1 MKHEALIQENGAIRT
16 VQIQNAKFKEILNF
30 NLFLSETSCS
40 INELSCVLD
49 KSIFVNCHLCWC
61 FHLTVF
67 LLIVS
72 EAITERTAVV
82 S

>member
-30 NLFLSETSCS
+30 SLFLSETSCS

-49 KSIFVNCHLCWC
+49 KSIFVNCH
-61 FHLTVF
+61 
-67 LLIVS
+67 
-72 EAITERTAVV
+72 
-82 S
+82 